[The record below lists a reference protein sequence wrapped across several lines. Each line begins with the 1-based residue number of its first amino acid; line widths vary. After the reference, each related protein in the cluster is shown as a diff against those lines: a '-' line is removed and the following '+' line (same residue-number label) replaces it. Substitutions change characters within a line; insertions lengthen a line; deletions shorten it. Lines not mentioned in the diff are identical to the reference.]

1 VEYHIDFHVLMITF
15 KGMKSFFSIVFGV
28 MLLLQSLG
36 LTFGTHYC
44 GGKAVSQTL
53 MLATIAEMSCGM
65 TSKASSCDKH
75 EGKEGFNNK
84 DCCQNEFI
92 ALHTDEEFS
101 GSNATLIP
109 TDVLQFTA
117 RLEQFLDYSV
127 PTPYSADYS
136 KYAPPLISSDLQPL
150 FQVFRI

>member
-1 VEYHIDFHVLMITF
+1 MNQLSAIA
-15 KGMKSFFSIVFGV
+15 FSLI
-28 MLLLQSLG
+28 LLIQSLG

-44 GGKAVSQTL
+44 GGKAVSHTL
-53 MLATIAEMSCGM
+53 MLATIADMTCGM
-65 TSKASSCDKH
+65 SSESSSCDKH
-75 EGKEGFNNK
+75 EGKKGISNK

-117 RLEQFLDYSV
+117 RLEQFLDYTV